1 MLNITPWKKEKGK
14 YRTAF
19 DIEANDL
26 FEHQEYDIK
35 LQDYVE
41 DIRDFI
47 TGNKNYIF
55 QANILTSNSECY
67 QKKSLELYSKLL

>member
-26 FEHQEYDIK
+26 FEH
-35 LQDYVE
+35 
-41 DIRDFI
+41 
-47 TGNKNYIF
+47 
-55 QANILTSNSECY
+55 
-67 QKKSLELYSKLL
+67 